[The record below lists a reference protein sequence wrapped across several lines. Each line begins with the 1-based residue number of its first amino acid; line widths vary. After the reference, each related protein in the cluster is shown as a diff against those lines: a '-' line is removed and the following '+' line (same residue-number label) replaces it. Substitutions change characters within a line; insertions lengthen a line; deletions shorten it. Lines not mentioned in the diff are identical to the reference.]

1 MATSRY
7 IILGSRPKDREK
19 LSGGYMKDRD
29 DASTMNRRDFLK
41 IGVAGAATIGLVGVE
56 NLLHAEPATA
66 PVYRTLGRT
75 GLKVTTLS
83 FGAMLT
89 PEPEVIRAG
98 FDMGINYV
106 DTARRYLNGRSEDI
120 VSRALQG
127 IRDKVYVATK
137 TRREST
143 TRDEIIKD
151 VETSL
156 GQLRTDHIDIIQ
168 LHGLDD
174 PKQVFNPA
182 AREAYVKMKE
192 QGKVRFFGVST
203 HTNEAEVINAV
214 VNDPDKFF
222 DTVLVQYNFNTGP
235 AVKQAVARAKAADIG
250 VIAMKIQ
257 MGGYKTREEAKA
269 MTHEQAAANLKWVL
283 QDANVATAI
292 PGMRTI
298 EQVKHMV
305 PVMGMKLTKTDE
317 HVIRSYAQAI
327 APYYCRLCGECEDTC
342 PNGVGIS
349 TINRA
354 LMYAEGYKE
363 YALAK
368 ATFDEV
374 PNASLCSGCS
384 ECVAQCVNG
393 LSIAHKMRQARN
405 LFA

>member
-1 MATSRY
+1 
-7 IILGSRPKDREK
+7 
-19 LSGGYMKDRD
+19 MKNRD
-29 DASTMNRRDFLK
+29 EVSSINRRDFLK

-56 NLLHAEPATA
+56 GLLHAEPAAA

-75 GLKVTTLS
+75 GLKITTLS

-89 PEPEVIRAG
+89 PESEVIRAG

-106 DTARRYLNGRSEDI
+106 DTARRYLNGRSEEI

-156 GQLRTDHIDIIQ
+156 AQLQTDHIDVIQ
-168 LHGLDD
+168 LHGLDN
-174 PKQVFNPA
+174 PKQVFNAEARA
-182 AREAYVKMKE
+182 AYTKAKE

-203 HTNEAEVINAV
+203 HTNQADVVNAV
-214 VNDPDKFF
+214 VDDPDKFF
-222 DTVLVQYNFNTGP
+222 DTVLVQYNFNTDP
-235 AVKQAVARAKAADIG
+235 AVKQAIARAKAAGIG

-257 MGGYKTREEAKA
+257 MGGYKTREDAKA
-269 MTHEQAAANLKWVL
+269 ITPEQAAANLKWVL
-283 QDANVATAI
+283 QDANVTTAI
-292 PGMRTI
+292 PGMRTVD
-298 EQVKHMV
+298 QVKQMV
-305 PVMGMKLTKTDE
+305 PVMGMKLTNADE
-317 HVIRSYAQAI
+317 RILRRYAQAI
-327 APYYCRLCGECEDTC
+327 APYYCRLCGECEGTC
-342 PNGVGIS
+342 PSGVGIS

-363 YALAK
+363 YALAR

-374 PNASLCSGCS
+374 STASLCSGCS

-393 LSIAHKMRQARN
+393 LNIARKMRQAQSM
-405 LFA
+405 FA

>member
-1 MATSRY
+1 
-7 IILGSRPKDREK
+7 
-19 LSGGYMKDRD
+19 MKNRD
-29 DASTMNRRDFLK
+29 DASSINRRDFLK
-41 IGVAGAATIGLVGVE
+41 IGVAGAATLGLVGVE
-56 NLLHAEPATA
+56 NLLHAEPAAA

-75 GLKVTTLS
+75 GLKITTLS

-89 PEPEVIRAG
+89 PESEVIRAG

-106 DTARRYLNGRSEDI
+106 DTARRYLNGRSEEI

-156 GQLRTDHIDIIQ
+156 AQLRTDHIDVIQ
-168 LHGLDD
+168 LHGLDN
-174 PKQVFNPA
+174 PKQVFNA
-182 AREAYVKMKE
+182 EAREAYAKAKE

-203 HTNEAEVINAV
+203 HTNQAEVVNAV
-214 VNDPDKFF
+214 VDDPDKFF
-222 DTVLVQYNFNTGP
+222 DTVLVQYNFNTEP
-235 AVKQAVARAKAADIG
+235 AVKQAIARAKAAGVG

-257 MGGYKTREEAKA
+257 MGGYKTREDAKA
-269 MTHEQAAANLKWVL
+269 ITPEQAAANLKWVL
-283 QDANVATAI
+283 QDANVTTAI
-292 PGMRTI
+292 PGMRTVD
-298 EQVKHMV
+298 QVKQMV
-305 PVMGMKLTKTDE
+305 PVMAMKLTNADE
-317 HVIRSYAQAI
+317 RILRRYAQAI
-327 APYYCRLCGECEDTC
+327 APYYCRLCGECEGTC

-354 LMYAEGYKE
+354 LMYAEGYRE

-374 PNASLCSGCS
+374 STAPLCSDCS

-393 LSIAHKMRQARN
+393 LNIARKMRQARS